1 MKISPRKVQQ
11 KILKKNEQ
19 KDKLRMNPRNAFFM
33 GGKKNKKQWY
43 IQANAEGDVG
53 GGGIGKNDQKKS
65 NIIKY
70 TERL

>member
-1 MKISPRKVQQ
+1 
-11 KILKKNEQ
+11 
-19 KDKLRMNPRNAFFM
+19 MNPRNAFFM